1 MDIAEDDLE
10 SEETEPL
17 PPFFF
22 GGSIGGGGRP
32 GKCNDVLQ
40 FVTNILVFTY

>member
-32 GKCNDVLQ
+32 GKYNDVLTICKKH
-40 FVTNILVFTY
+40 FSL

>member
-10 SEETEPL
+10 SEEIEPL

-32 GKCNDVLQ
+32 ALDIAML
-40 FVTNILVFTY
+40 